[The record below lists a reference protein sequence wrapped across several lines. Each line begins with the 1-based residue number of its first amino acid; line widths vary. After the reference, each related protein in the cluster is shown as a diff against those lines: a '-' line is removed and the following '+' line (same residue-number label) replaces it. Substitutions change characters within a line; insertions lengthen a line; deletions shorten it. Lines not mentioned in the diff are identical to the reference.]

1 MRQISFILVFFTFF
15 FSLSGLQAQK
25 IGYMDLEAAIA
36 LMPETANANKALQTY
51 NQKLTQNLQNKDNY
65 LRTLVAE
72 YQELAQVEGTTEAD
86 LKPKADKITQMQQE
100 LQAAQA
106 KSQQDFQAKQ
116 AEMMGP
122 ILGKLETA
130 MKEYAEAN
138 GYTYILNTSS
148 NGTSIILHGTESDNI
163 TKAVLTKLGVKIP
176 EAKQ

>member
-36 LMPETANANKALQTY
+36 LMPETAKANQDLQTY
-51 NQKLTQNLQNKDNY
+51 NQKLTQNLQSKDNY
-65 LRTLVAE
+65 LRTLIAE
-72 YQELAQVEGTTEAD
+72 YQELAGTEGITQEE
-86 LKPKADKITQMQQE
+86 LKPKEDQIRNMQAE
-100 LQAAQA
+100 LQQAQSQ
-106 KSQQDFQAKQ
+106 SQQNFQSKQ
-116 AEMMGP
+116 AELMGP

-130 MKEYAEAN
+130 MKEYADAN

-148 NGTSIILHGTESDNI
+148 NGTSIILHGTETDNI